1 LLFYRDAILPIRE
14 KTGRSTVMGRIIKV
28 IASMFRFINFLFD
41 CLQTWQYTV
50 GGGMSGII
58 TAVVAF
64 YKGLPYW
71 MIPVVAV
78 VAGVVVVIVVAL
90 IFKAFTAKKHEEK
103 RLNKLPRLILDI
115 HKQICKVR
123 EHLVKHT
130 NWDNVDTSKVLT
142 PMLDIALGR
151 EAEQSENMDII
162 SSIAYNLNEA
172 GGTMRG
178 APSTLNTYM
187 KEGDTDLTP

>member
-1 LLFYRDAILPIRE
+1 
-14 KTGRSTVMGRIIKV
+14 
-28 IASMFRFINFLFD
+28 
-41 CLQTWQYTV
+41 
-50 GGGMSGII
+50 MSGII